1 MKKKTSILLL
11 LLFVSFAC
19 NESTTEP
26 PINKN
31 INDFFPNSDGNY
43 YNYNVLVYDSSGIF
57 VQSGTR
63 KSYYDVDT
71 IIYSTPYQVRT
82 DEFQL
87 TSLQT
92 VNNSYFKK
100 NSTGVFV
107 PVDFE
112 RNGFYYLMPDSLR
125 GGYSFVVE
133 YTMLYLPPEVNQNWS
148 VFKVNVN
155 LLYVEFEFFKVDA
168 EVLSLDTLTISFQNI
183 TRTVEA
189 LKIKYNARL
198 TTGLSQPPLLFE
210 VHAWIAKGI
219 GFIKWEGNS
228 ELINFF
234 AGAEIYPI
242 NTIVLEELESFK
254 VN

>member
-1 MKKKTSILLL
+1 MKKKTSILFL

-63 KSYYDVDT
+63 KSYFDSDT
-71 IIYSTPYQVRT
+71 IIASMPFQVKV
-82 DEFQL
+82 DSFQL
-87 TSLQT
+87 SGLEYISTT
-92 VNNSYFKK
+92 YFRK
-100 NSTGVFV
+100 NSTGVFNWV
-107 PVDFE
+107 EVWS
-112 RNGFYYLMPDSLR
+112 NGFYYLLPDSLR
-125 GGYSFVVE
+125 GGYSFVNE
-133 YTMLYLPPEVNQNWS
+133 YRMLYNPPEVNRNWP

-155 LLYVEFEFFKVDA
+155 LLYLEFEFFKVEA
-168 EVLSLDTLTISFQNI
+168 EVVSIDTLTISFQNT
-183 TRTVEA
+183 TRNVEA
-189 LKIKYNARL
+189 FKIKYSARL
-198 TTGLSQPPLLFE
+198 TTSLNEPPKLFE
-210 VHAWIAKGI
+210 VQAWFAKGI
-219 GFIKWEGNS
+219 GAVKWEGNS
-228 ELINFF
+228 EIINFF